1 MAADQTK
8 KVDDFEALV
17 DLTLAILDRDDLDS
31 EERFLA
37 EQLYDNANK
46 LNSKLDLDLSESD
59 DGQY

>member
-37 EQLYDNANK
+37 EQLYDNATK